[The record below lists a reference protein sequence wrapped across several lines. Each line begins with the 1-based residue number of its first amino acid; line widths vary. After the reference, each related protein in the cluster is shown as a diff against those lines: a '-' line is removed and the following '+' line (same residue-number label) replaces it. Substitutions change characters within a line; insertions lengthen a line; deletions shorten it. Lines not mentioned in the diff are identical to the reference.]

1 MQYSW
6 FARNF
11 GTKKGLAML
20 LVLKRIRRLLR
31 LTIQGIVFL
40 IGCYA
45 CILLLGLLPKNVNF
59 QPPQADGITIYVTSS
74 SVHADLFLPVRFEEV
89 DWRREF
95 EHIKTSANIDL
106 ETYVAIGWGDRGFY
120 LETET
125 WDDLKL
131 STTFNALLLPSR
143 SCIHIDYTSPNY
155 YPSAKRITITAEQY
169 RDLVEYIRRS
179 IKRDEK
185 GHPIQIRGFAYGQT
199 DAFIEAHGSYHL
211 LNTCNSWIGR
221 ALAKGG
227 VRTPWLT
234 PLPHTPTLYLD

>member
-1 MQYSW
+1 M
-6 FARNF
+6 F
-11 GTKKGLAML
+11 
-20 LVLKRIRRLLR
+20 LVLKKLRRLLR
-31 LTIQGIVFL
+31 LTVQGILFL

-45 CILLLGLLPKNVNF
+45 CILLVGLFPVNLNF
-59 QPPQADGITIYVTSS
+59 QPPQGDGITIYVISS

-95 EHIKTSANIDL
+95 EHIKTRSNIDH

-125 WDDLKL
+125 WNDLKL
-131 STTFNALLLPSR
+131 STTLNALFVPSQ
-143 SCIHIDYTSPNY
+143 SCIHIDFTSPEN
-155 YPSAKRITITAEQY
+155 YPSAKPISITAEQY

-185 GHPIQIRGFAYGQT
+185 GNPIQIGGFAYSQT
-199 DAFIEAHGSYHL
+199 DAFIEAHGSYHM

-221 ALAKGG
+221 ALSKGG

-234 PLPHTPTLYLD
+234 PLPHSPTLYLD

>member
-1 MQYSW
+1 MTIAW
-6 FARNF
+6 TRFR
-11 GTKKGLAML
+11 
-20 LVLKRIRRLLR
+20 RILRRLVQCAL
-31 LTIQGIVFL
+31 VP
-40 IGCYA
+40 IGCYV
-45 CILLLGLLPKNVNF
+45 CILIVGMFPVNIDFQSPKE
-59 QPPQADGITIYVTSS
+59 DGISIYVTSS
-74 SVHADLFLPVRFEEV
+74 SVHADLFVPVQFEDI

-95 EHIKTSANIDL
+95 EHVQTTANVDKEI
-106 ETYVAIGWGDRGFY
+106 YVAIGWGDRGFY

-185 GHPIQIRGFAYGQT
+185 GHPIQIHGFAYGQT

>member
-1 MQYSW
+1 MK
-6 FARNF
+6 N
-11 GTKKGLAML
+11 GLAML
-20 LVLKRIRRLLR
+20 LVLKRFRRLLR
-31 LTIQGIVFL
+31 LAVQGVLFL
-40 IGCYA
+40 VGCYA
-45 CILLLGLLPKNVNF
+45 CILLIGLFPVNVHF

-95 EHIKTSANIDL
+95 EHIKTRSNIDH

-125 WDDLKL
+125 WNDLKL
-131 STTFNALLLPSR
+131 STTLNALFVPSQ
-143 SCIHIDYTSPNY
+143 SCIHIDFTSPES
-155 YPSAKRITITAEQY
+155 YPSAKPISITAAQY

-185 GHPIQIRGFAYGQT
+185 GNPIQIGGFAYSQT
-199 DAFIEAHGSYHL
+199 DAFIEAHGSYHM

-221 ALAKGG
+221 ALSKGG

-234 PLPHTPTLYLD
+234 PLPHSPTLYLD